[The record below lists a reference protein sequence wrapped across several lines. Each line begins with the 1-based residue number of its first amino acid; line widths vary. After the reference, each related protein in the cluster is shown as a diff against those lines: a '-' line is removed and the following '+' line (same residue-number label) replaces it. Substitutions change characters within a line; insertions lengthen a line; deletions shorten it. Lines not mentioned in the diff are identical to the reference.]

1 MKIKYIFLG
10 VAMVAVSA
18 GAQTQYDAFR
28 FSESELNGTARFV
41 GMGGAMG
48 ALGADISV
56 IGTNPA
62 GIALFR
68 GHDVSTSFSFNS
80 THVKSDLTGVTMKEK
95 KNNMSFDQIG
105 FVYSTKIGNR
115 TNLRYLNFGFNYHKS
130 NNLNKIFSSGGFL
143 DGLSQTWQMA
153 NMIGGTIGALSEI
166 DDIYNYDPKID
177 NGLQNPYYDVYC
189 ENLKEYRSYPYL
201 GVLGV
206 RTGLVGID
214 AVTSELKGWNGDQNY
229 YKSREEGGIQQ
240 YDFNVSFNVQDKMY
254 FGATLGVY
262 EVDYRRTTL
271 YEESIYSESKES
283 GITLNHGGVY
293 RLNNTLRTSGT
304 GFDLKLGA
312 IFRPIDDSA
321 FRFGFAI
328 HTPTWYTLTDTYN
341 SSIYSEITYQV
352 YNQEKDDPETE
363 IEQINENVYDY
374 VGGETMQDYRLTT
387 PWKFNV
393 NMGTVFGGMMA
404 VGAEYEFAAHNHS
417 KLYYYDGYAMSDQNN
432 IINEDVKGVHT
443 LKLGLETR
451 ITPAFSVRAGY
462 NFSSQAFKKTAYKAL
477 AYNDMRTDVEY
488 NNKYSQNTVTVGL
501 GYAGRIFYVDLAYK
515 YNLYKSDF
523 YPFSDSSLSPA
534 RLTNERHQA
543 LMTFGVH
550 F

>member
-1 MKIKYIFLG
+1 
-10 VAMVAVSA
+10 MV
-18 GAQTQYDAFR
+18 
-28 FSESELNGTARFV
+28 
-41 GMGGAMG
+41 
-48 ALGADISV
+48 
-56 IGTNPA
+56 
-62 GIALFR
+62 
-68 GHDVSTSFSFNS
+68 
-80 THVKSDLTGVTMKEK
+80 
-95 KNNMSFDQIG
+95 
-105 FVYSTKIGNR
+105 
-115 TNLRYLNFGFNYHKS
+115 
-130 NNLNKIFSSGGFL
+130 
-143 DGLSQTWQMA
+143 
-153 NMIGGTIGALSEI
+153 
-166 DDIYNYDPKID
+166 DDIYNYGDVDGI
-177 NGLQNPYYDVYC
+177 QNPYNNV
-189 ENLKEYRSYPYL
+189 NYPYL
-201 GVLGV
+201 GVMGV
-206 RTGLVGID
+206 RTGLVGMD

-229 YKSREEGGIQQ
+229 YNSREEGGIQQ

-271 YEESIYSESKES
+271 YEESINSQSEES
-283 GITLNHGGVY
+283 GITLNHGGFY
-293 RLNNTLRTSGT
+293 QLNNTHRTTGT

-328 HTPTWYTLTDTYN
+328 HTPTWYTLTDKYN

-352 YNQEKDDPETE
+352 YNKDKNVVEEE
-363 IEQINENVYDY
+363 IDKINENVYDY

-393 NMGTVFGGMMA
+393 NMGTVFGGIMA

-417 KLYYYDGYAMSDQNN
+417 KLYYYDGYAMTEMNEV
-432 IINEDVKGVHT
+432 INEDVKGLHT
-443 LKLGLETR
+443 LRLGMETR

-477 AYNDMRTDVEY
+477 ASNDMRTDVEY

-523 YPFSDSSLSPA
+523 YPFSDSSLAPA

>member
-1 MKIKYIFLG
+1 MKTKYIFLCA
-10 VAMVAVSA
+10 AMVAVSA

-68 GHDVSTSFSFNS
+68 RHDVSTSFSFNS
-80 THVKSDLTGVTMKEK
+80 TNVKSDFTGVTMKEK

-130 NNLNKIFSSGGFL
+130 NNLNKIFSSEGFL

-153 NMIGGTIGALSEI
+153 NMIGGTVGALSEI
-166 DDIYNYDPKID
+166 DDIYNYGDVDGI
-177 NGLQNPYYDVYC
+177 QNPYNV
-189 ENLKEYRSYPYL
+189 NYPYL
-201 GVLGV
+201 GVMGV
-206 RTGLVGID
+206 RTGLVGMD

-229 YKSREEGGIQQ
+229 YNSREEGGIQQ

-271 YEESIYSESKES
+271 YEESINSQSEES
-283 GITLNHGGVY
+283 GITLNHGGFY
-293 RLNNTLRTSGT
+293 QLNNTHRTTGT

-328 HTPTWYTLTDTYN
+328 HTPTWYTLTDKYN
-341 SSIYSEITYQV
+341 SSIYSDITYQV
-352 YNQEKDDPETE
+352 FDKTENAVKEE

-393 NMGTVFGGMMA
+393 NMGTVFAGIMA

-417 KLYYYDGYAMSDQNN
+417 KLYYYDGYAMTEMNEV
-432 IINEDVKGVHT
+432 INEDVKGLHT
-443 LKLGLETR
+443 LRLGMETR

-477 AYNDMRTDVEY
+477 ASNDMRTDVEY

-523 YPFSDSSLSPA
+523 YPFSDSSLAPA